1 MRRIAVRWT
10 KADHVLIARAA
21 DLDGMDVGTFTIRAA
36 LAEAKRVVSVQELI
50 SSADAE
56 AMFAALDNAL
66 VPTERTRNAFEFY
79 RAIVI
84 SKPDDGDI

>member
-1 MRRIAVRWT
+1 MRRIAVRLT
-10 KADHVLIARAA
+10 KTDHVLIARAA

-66 VPTERTRNAFEFY
+66 VP
-79 RAIVI
+79 
-84 SKPDDGDI
+84 